1 MMSIPRRALIGV
13 LGGMGPAATIDF
25 MIKMLKA
32 TTAANDQEHV
42 PMIVHDVP
50 QIPDRSTAI
59 QNNSDEPW
67 LPLLAGALML
77 ERAGAELIAIPCN
90 TAHHWYE
97 RLARS
102 TNVEI
107 VHIADAV
114 NWSIKT
120 RFRRIN
126 RLALMATRGTI
137 QTAIYGERLADVVD
151 QLIIPDVS
159 IQNLIDQ
166 SIGAVKS
173 GARPLAAML
182 AGDAAGRLLDAGADA
197 LLLACT
203 ELPVALEGS
212 HYLGRSIDATD
223 ALAHHCVR
231 TSISR
236 LLGRQE
242 APSTIV

>member
-32 TTAANDQEHV
+32 TTATNDQEHV

-97 RLARS
+97 RLTRS
-102 TNVEI
+102 THVEI

-114 NWSIKT
+114 RWSIKT
-120 RFRRIN
+120 RFQRIN

-137 QTAIYGERLADVVD
+137 RTAIYGERLADVVD
-151 QLIIPDVS
+151 QLIIPDAS

-182 AGDAAGRLLDAGADA
+182 AGDAARRLLDAGADA

-223 ALAHHCVR
+223 ALAHYCVR
-231 TSISR
+231 TSVSR